1 MAKRKRRK
9 RKISP
14 WIKHVLATYRKN
26 KSAGYSAAMKRAKS
40 TWHSKKK

>member
-1 MAKRKRRK
+1 MAKKKRGK

-26 KSAGYSAAMKRAKS
+26 KSAGYSAAMRRAKS
-40 TWHSKKK
+40 TWRSKKK